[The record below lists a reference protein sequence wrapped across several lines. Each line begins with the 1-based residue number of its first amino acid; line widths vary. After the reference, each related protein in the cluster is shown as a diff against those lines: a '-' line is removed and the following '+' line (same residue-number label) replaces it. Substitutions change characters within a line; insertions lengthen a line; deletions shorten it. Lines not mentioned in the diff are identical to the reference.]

1 MYNAWMPYII
11 DGHNLIPK
19 LGLRLD
25 DPDDELDLVRL
36 LQDFA
41 RVTRHLVEVYF
52 DGAPAGQAGMRKIGT
67 VKAHFVRRDRTADS
81 AIRKRLESMGR
92 SARNWSVVS
101 SDREV
106 RAAVRANK
114 AVSVSSEEFV
124 DQLRSALTAK
134 QKRSETEGQLSK
146 QEVEEWMRVFKQR
159 EQNMR

>member
-1 MYNAWMPYII
+1 MPFLI

-25 DPDDELDLVRL
+25 DPDDELELVRL

-41 RVTRHLVEVYF
+41 RVTRRPVEVYF
-52 DGAPAGQAGMRKIGT
+52 DGAPAGHAGMRKIGAI
-67 VKAHFVRRDRTADS
+67 KAHFIRRGLTADS

-106 RAAVRANK
+106 MAVVKTNQAEAIR
-114 AVSVSSEEFV
+114 SEEFA
-124 DQLRSALTAK
+124 DQLRSALTTK
-134 QKRSETEGQLSK
+134 QKRSDADSQLSK
-146 QEVEEWMRVFKQR
+146 QEVEEWLRLFKQR
-159 EQNMR
+159 E